1 MALKISGMNNIIN
14 KLDNL
19 SNIKA
24 EEIVK
29 EAAKALE
36 DEIKDRAKFSDDE
49 KNYIGTFEARKAGN
63 SVYIDVG
70 LKNDE
75 VPFELWKG
83 LWFHNWG
90 YWNKGWNFGENG
102 PYVHTHVL
110 WFNDAIN
117 KVGKSVKSDLKSK
130 IKREYS
136 KALK

>member
-36 DEIKDRAKFSDDE
+36 DGIKDRAKFSDDE

-102 PYVHTHVL
+102 PYVHMHVL